1 METEKDAVERRARKY
16 AKKHPEYIREDA
28 DILKEDIKPKR
39 GAKPGNKN
47 ASKKGLPTFNAQKVL
62 DADKKAQ
69 VEQFNNQIFGKMDEL
84 VAGDIKNKSIKNH
97 RTIHSSRS
105 AALLRNEIRARW
117 LYFLSD
123 TDNSNKTLNQIRAD
137 FAKYLFTELG
147 I

>member
-1 METEKDAVERRARKY
+1 MENEKDAVIRRTVEY
-16 AKKHPEYIREDA
+16 AKRHPGIIDPDA
-28 DILKEDIKPKR
+28 AIMKEDKPKR

-47 ASKKGLPTFNAQKVL
+47 AAKKGLPTSNAQKVL
-62 DADKKAQ
+62 DADKKAT

-84 VAGDIKNKSIKNH
+84 VAGDIKNKSIKSH

-123 TDNSNKTLNQIRAD
+123 NDNTNKTLNQIRAD
-137 FAKYLFTELG
+137 FAKYLFTELE